1 MGGGRRA
8 GRGEENKDYGSQGQA
23 FYLRSWMACQ
33 GLEGALLLE
42 SRAFPGLARHP

>member
-1 MGGGRRA
+1 MGGVEEPG
-8 GRGEENKDYGSQGQA
+8 GGEENKDYGSQGKA